1 MIERRFF
8 ESFCSMNDKTQTA
21 LVTGA
26 TSGIGQAITLALVEA
41 GYRVI
46 ALGRSAATPGQM
58 QTTESVRPLAVD
70 LTDREALAIALDGKQ
85 IDVLVNNAG
94 VIPPVTGFDRMDQSD
109 IDTTLEVNLNAA
121 IATTRLILPGM
132 MARKRGHVFFTGS
145 TAGQGPFPNMA
156 VYGASKAAIS
166 SFAAAL
172 RCDISGSGVRVTE
185 IVAGRVETNLY
196 KEILTDRARAD
207 MYSAFDAVQ
216 PEDVAEMLLSV
227 LQMPAHVDVTRFDIL
242 PTAQFVG
249 GGGFAQKED

>member
-1 MIERRFF
+1 
-8 ESFCSMNDKTQTA
+8 MNKEKQTA

-26 TSGIGQAITLALVEA
+26 TSGIGKAITFALAGA
-41 GYRVI
+41 GYQVI
-46 ALGRSAATPGQM
+46 ALGRSAATLEQM
-58 QTTESVRPLAVD
+58 QATEGVRPLALD
-70 LTDREALAIALDGKQ
+70 LTDREALATALEGEQ

-94 VIPPVTGFDRMDQSD
+94 VIPPVTRFDEMDQSD
-109 IDTTLEVNLNAA
+109 IDTTFEVNLSAA
-121 IATTRLILPGM
+121 VATTRLILPGM
-132 MARKRGHVFFTGS
+132 VAREQGHVFFTGS

-196 KEILTDRARAD
+196 KEVLTDRARAD

-216 PEDVAEMLLSV
+216 PDEVAQMLLSV